1 MYNFGGGGRYT
12 RASPPPGV
20 TYHISIF
27 SKTKCKYPFISL
39 GYQFLFHLGRV
50 ANLEHTRFRVSV
62 LQVNSYLNPPMHFH
76 QLPSWQSTTQL
87 GLSVQTSKS
96 LLQFPRKILA
106 VCCTGF
112 PLLLPPYMH
121 SLFGSSKTSLSI
133 SCLKPSSQD
142 ACLCPRGH
150 PGSTALT

>member
-1 MYNFGGGGRYT
+1 M
-12 RASPPPGV
+12 

-27 SKTKCKYPFISL
+27 SKTKCKYTFISL

-62 LQVNSYLNPPMHFH
+62 LQVKSYLNPPMHFH

-87 GLSVQTSKS
+87 GLSVQTPKS

-106 VCCTGF
+106 VLHRVPSAFASLYAFTVWKF
-112 PLLLPPYMH
+112 KDLTEHLLFEEIYWVP
-121 SLFGSSKTSLSI
+121 SLESLQVSRY
-133 SCLKPSSQD
+133 
-142 ACLCPRGH
+142 RGQFLFFLH
-150 PGSTALT
+150 V